1 MLAGGVFEEDQ
12 DGDLVGQ
19 RGHGGG
25 SCHNEGHHLMET
37 FRRLQNLFAC
47 NRRFAAG
54 ARGETAA
61 ADYLCRHGFY
71 VLARNWRSPRD
82 RRDEIDLVCR
92 DGGAL
97 VFVEVKARAEN
108 ALVPGYFA
116 VDGRKRRVLRRAIRC
131 YLGQLRR
138 KPHTFRFDI
147 VEVALTAGPPEI
159 RHFENVELFSK
170 HDRSC

>member
-1 MLAGGVFEEDQ
+1 
-12 DGDLVGQ
+12 
-19 RGHGGG
+19 
-25 SCHNEGHHLMET
+25 MET
-37 FRRLQNLFAC
+37 FRRLQNLIAC